1 MRDSDFG
8 FGALRCVREVMR
20 VADGVGKPGAYVA
33 KLQAIAKGLR
43 GHAASDVA
51 RDWLDATGSL
61 PWVQPRRL
69 YQYPAKKELFPRS
82 VVMKLPAEHRSLL
95 LSREFGEQ
103 VYYDGRYGSG
113 LSYWPLVEALARAG
127 VSSLAGLRVLD
138 IGYGTILPL
147 RLMACLGA
155 RVTGIDTDTF
165 PIAMYGEPGDT
176 GAIRATK
183 AVTNPSRVG
192 GSVELVRGKVG
203 VEWTPPECDVVVSR
217 NTLKN
222 GYVHPAGEEEPSVGL
237 GMDDGA
243 FLDVLRGALARG
255 GFLVIYNT
263 FDAAEPGPGSDGRCP
278 FARERFAAAGFEVV
292 VLDEP
297 DDASQERYADVMR
310 AHVPLKAA
318 TPRAACT
325 IVRAV

>member
-1 MRDSDFG
+1 M
-8 FGALRCVREVMR
+8 
-20 VADGVGKPGAYVA
+20 ADGVGKPGAYVA

-43 GHAASDVA
+43 VHAASEVA

-69 YQYPAKKELFPRS
+69 YQYPAKKDLFPRS
-82 VVMKLPAEHRSLL
+82 AVMKLPAEHRGML

-127 VSSLAGLRVLD
+127 MSSLAGLRVLD

-165 PIAMYGEPGDT
+165 PIAMYGEPADK
-176 GAIRATK
+176 GAVRATK
-183 AVTNPSRVG
+183 AATNPSRVG
-192 GSVELVRGKVG
+192 GSIELVRGKVG
-203 VEWTPPECDVVVSR
+203 VEWTPSECDVVVSR

-222 GYVHPAGEEEPSVGL
+222 GYVHPSGDNEPSVRL
-237 GMDDGA
+237 GMDGGA
-243 FLDVLRGALARG
+243 FLGVLRGALARG
-255 GFLVIYNT
+255 GLMLIYNT
-263 FDAAEPGPGSDGRCP
+263 FDLAEPGPGSDGRCP
-278 FARERFAAAGFEVV
+278 FARDQFTAAGFEVLA
-292 VLDEP
+292 LDEP
-297 DDASQERYADVMR
+297 DDASQERYAEVMR
-310 AHVPLKAA
+310 AHVPLEAA
-318 TPRAACT
+318 TPRAVYT
-325 IVRAV
+325 VVRVV

>member
-1 MRDSDFG
+1 M
-8 FGALRCVREVMR
+8 
-20 VADGVGKPGAYVA
+20 ADGVDKPGAYVA
-33 KLQAIAKGLR
+33 RLQAIAKGLR

-69 YQYPAKKELFPRS
+69 YQYPAKKDLFPRS
-82 VVMKLPAEHRSLL
+82 AVMKLPAEHRALL
-95 LSREFGEQ
+95 LSREFGER

-113 LSYWPLVEALARAG
+113 LSYWPLIEALAHAG

-165 PIAMYGEPGDT
+165 PIAMYGERGDT
-176 GAIRATK
+176 GAVRATK

-192 GSVELVRGKVG
+192 GSIELVRGKVG
-203 VEWTPPECDVVVSR
+203 VEWTPEGFDVVVSR

-222 GYVHPAGEEEPSVGL
+222 GYVHPPEAFAHEPNVRL
-237 GMDDGA
+237 GMDDAA
-243 FLDVLRGALARG
+243 FLAVVRAGMVRG
-255 GFLVIYNT
+255 GVWVMYNT
-263 FDAAEPGPGSDGRCP
+263 FDPAENGPGVDGRCP
-278 FARERFAAAGFEVV
+278 FSRQGFASAGFEVV
-292 VLDEP
+292 GLDES
-297 DDASQERYADVMR
+297 DDAMQEAMARGVREGGVSVAG
-310 AHVPLKAA
+310 A
-318 TPRAACT
+318 TPRALVT
-325 IVRAV
+325 VVRAG